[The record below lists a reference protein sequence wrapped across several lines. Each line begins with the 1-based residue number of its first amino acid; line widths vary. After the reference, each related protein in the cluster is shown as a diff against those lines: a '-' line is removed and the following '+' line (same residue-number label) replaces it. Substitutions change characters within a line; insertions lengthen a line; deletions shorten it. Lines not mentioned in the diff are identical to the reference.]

1 MTANDRRPG
10 PPPSDDGPA
19 PAPAPAPAPGPDL
32 TAPAPRPW
40 GRWVAG
46 GALVAAMAWAFRANL
61 QTLYQS
67 WSNDPDYSHG
77 FLVIPV
83 ALVIFWQ
90 RPRPAGPL
98 APSIWGLLALAA
110 VLTARSYLYETG
122 EDWLETA
129 TIVPAAAALVL
140 ALGGLRAIRW
150 SWPALCYLTFMLT
163 LPNKIN
169 LLISQPLQGLG
180 TRLSCSLLRLTG
192 LWVMAEGNVINVGT
206 EQLEVAQ
213 ACNGLSM
220 LMSLSATVAA
230 MIALV
235 PMSTWKRPVLLASVI
250 PIGLLSNVLR
260 ITATAWCYHRF
271 GALAGQK
278 YAHDAAGWLMMPTAL
293 VLVALQM
300 KVLSWLVVE
309 PEGPAP
315 PTWQAGPLDLGRAR
329 AGFP

>member
-1 MTANDRRPG
+1 VTANDRPPR
-10 PPPSDDGPA
+10 PPPSDPGPA
-19 PAPAPAPAPGPDL
+19 PAL
-32 TAPAPRPW
+32 TSSTPW
-40 GRWVAG
+40 VRWAAG
-46 GALVAAMAWAFRANL
+46 LGLVALLAWAFRTNL
-61 QTLYQS
+61 QTLYLH
-67 WSNDPDYSHG
+67 WSTDPDYSHG
-77 FLVIPV
+77 FLVVPV

-98 APSIWGLLALAA
+98 APSIWGLIALAA
-110 VLTARSYLYETG
+110 VLGARSYLYETG

-129 TIVPAAAALVL
+129 MIVPATVALVL
-140 ALGGLRAIRW
+140 ALGGTRAIRW

-169 LLISQPLQGLG
+169 LMISQPLQGLG
-180 TRLSCSLLRLTG
+180 TRLSCALLRLTG

-235 PMSTWKRPVLLASVI
+235 PMSTWKRPVLLLSVI

-260 ITATAWCYHRF
+260 IAATAWCYHRF
-271 GALAGQK
+271 GAVTGQK

-309 PEGPAP
+309 TEEPAP
-315 PTWQAGPLDLGRAR
+315 PPGQAGPMGLGRAR

>member
-10 PPPSDDGPA
+10 PPPPDDGPDPAPTPA
-19 PAPAPAPAPGPDL
+19 PAPLA
-32 TAPAPRPW
+32 TAPRPW
-40 GRWVAG
+40 VRWAAG
-46 GALVAAMAWAFRANL
+46 GVLVAVMAWAFRANL
-61 QTLYQS
+61 QTLYQF

-83 ALVIFWQ
+83 ALVILWQ

-98 APSIWGLLALAA
+98 APSIWGLFALAA
-110 VLTARSYLYETG
+110 VLGARSYLYESG

-140 ALGGLRAIRW
+140 ALGGARAIRW

-180 TRLSCSLLRLTG
+180 TQLSCALLRLTG

-235 PMSTWKRPVLLASVI
+235 PMSTWKRPVLLLSVI

-315 PTWQAGPLDLGRAR
+315 PTDQAGPLGLGRAR